1 MKFPIVSLLVAS
13 SLALLAGA
21 AHADVTHLTSRDSVR
36 SELIRLERAGY
47 QPARNS
53 NQYPDDIQAAEA
65 RLNGDPAV
73 RRDTSGYGPMPA
85 ASAQGGGVATSIAGP
100 RGGIYARH

>member
-21 AHADVTHLTSRDSVR
+21 GHADVTHLTSRDSVR

-47 QPARNS
+47 QPARHS

-65 RLNGDPAV
+65 RLNGDAAA
-73 RRDTSGYGPMPA
+73 RRDTSGYGTMSA
-85 ASAQGGGVATSIAGP
+85 ASAQGGGVATPIAGP
-100 RGGIYARH
+100 RGGIYAHH